1 MERIQIDTTQNVAIE
16 YEAAGLGERFIA
28 GLIDYTILGIY
39 MLAAMYFMT
48 EISAVFPEWVIMLIV
63 AFPLWLYHLLCELFM
78 NGQSIG
84 KRQMNIKVINIQGL
98 PVSFASYFIRWLFRL
113 IDVFMTFGGLAVLTI
128 VMNGRG
134 QRIGDIAA
142 GTAVVSLK
150 SRKQLSDTL
159 FEFTDEDYQVTF
171 QQVQALSDKDI
182 ALIKDIMNA
191 AKGTG
196 NNQVI
201 LALEAKVK
209 GLLNVESNLPP
220 RIFLQTVLKDY
231 NHLNS

>member
-28 GLIDYTILGIY
+28 GLIDYSILGIY
-39 MLAAMYFMT
+39 LLTALFFID
-48 EISAVFPEWVIMLIV
+48 EISAVLPTWVIVVIV
-63 AFPLWLYHLLCELFM
+63 AFPLWLYHLICELFM

-84 KRQMNIKVINIQGL
+84 KRQMNIKVINIDGL

-128 VMNGRG
+128 VMNGKG
-134 QRIGDIAA
+134 QRLGDMAA

-171 QQVQALSDKDI
+171 LQVQNLKDKDI
-182 ALIKDIMNA
+182 SLIKEIMND

-201 LALEAKVK
+201 LALVDKLKV
-209 GLLNVESNLPP
+209 LLNVESNLPP
-220 RIFLQTVLKDY
+220 RIFLETVLKDY
-231 NHLNS
+231 NHLSS